1 MYSVKWDCR
10 AWRYREWSTGRQDC
24 YISSAQLGSFIDI
37 RLGQSSHYKMLA
49 EWCVNEWKSNGIST
63 RLIHLILKRKQEK
76 LYFFRSF
83 ANRRSRP
90 GQIFQSILIG
100 FYFACGRGFDCDFDL
115 SGIFIN
121 ATIADCC
128 ITEFIDFRV
137 YVSCGNSPGHSLAT
151 WRTAIA
157 IIATQREEKQLRFS
171 DSTLLGKD
179 AQ

>member
-1 MYSVKWDCR
+1 
-10 AWRYREWSTGRQDC
+10 
-24 YISSAQLGSFIDI
+24 
-37 RLGQSSHYKMLA
+37 MLA

-137 YVSCGNSPGHSLAT
+137 YVSCGNSPGHSLVT
-151 WRTAIA
+151 WRSAIA
-157 IIATQREEKQLRFS
+157 IIGHSEKKNSLNLATRLCQAKIRSRP
-171 DSTLLGKD
+171 LGTKVCFGFLKKWSLMNW
-179 AQ
+179 